1 MVKFDERGFAR
12 ASMKLSV
19 RRGTIVFLAWFAV
32 SRQQEK
38 FASSPC
44 MRIFEGGESHEP
56 KSANR
61 ILGRRALRV
70 LRRADC
76 RKKTDITRKIK
87 KQLVLIEDVPTGVC
101 KECGTRYY
109 SANVLKI
116 IAENTRNRSKAKRH
130 ISVPVYSL

>member
-1 MVKFDERGFAR
+1 MSQKVQTGFWEGERCEYCG
-12 ASMKLSV
+12 
-19 RRGTIVFLAWFAV
+19 GPIV
-32 SRQQEK
+32 E
-38 FASSPC
+38 
-44 MRIFEGGESHEP
+44 
-56 KSANR
+56 
-61 ILGRRALRV
+61 
-70 LRRADC
+70 
-76 RKKTDITRKIK
+76 KKTDITRKIK